1 MPLHPKAR
9 EFFKS
14 GLYTGLA
21 SFEELENRI
30 AAIGENKSKGDAFE
44 VFAEAYLATQR
55 KHDADRVWPLSAT
68 PLETLKKLGL
78 AEQDYGVDGV
88 FLTLLGHNNAYQV
101 KFRTTRSPLTWRELS
116 TFMGLADSPHIRS
129 RILITN
135 CDELPE
141 VLNERQGFFCIRGS
155 DLDRLQPEDF
165 QAMESWL
172 ADAAFEVPKK
182 CPQEHQAEALGELV
196 PALEVEDRISAIMAC
211 GTGKTL
217 VALWVAER
225 LQSSLVLVMLP
236 SLALLRQTLHEWLRE
251 TNLPALAYLCVC
263 SDPTVTD
270 GADAFATLQSDL
282 DFEVSTNPDNVR
294 QFLDAP
300 FSGTKVIFSTYQSAA
315 VVGKAMKLGE
325 CFDLGI
331 FDEAHKTAG
340 REGRNY
346 GFALDDSNLPIRK
359 RLFVTATP
367 RHYNPHQR
375 DREGEAQMVFSMD
388 NPQVYGRQAFCLT
401 FGEAARR
408 NIICNYKV
416 IISVITSE
424 MVTNELLSRGE
435 VIINGDAIRAR
446 QVANQI
452 ALRDAVEKYGVSKIF
467 TFHKTVKSAAS
478 FVASGNEGVC
488 THLPTFGAFHVN
500 GEMPTARRE
509 RVMREFRGTSCA
521 VMSNARCLTEG
532 VDVPA
537 VDMVA
542 FLSPRRSRVD
552 IVQAAGRAMR
562 RAPGKAL
569 GYVLVPLYVELAT
582 GESVDDAVSRADF
595 DEVWDV
601 LQSLQEQ
608 DEALAELIRHVG
620 EQKGRG
626 KGFDDRGFGDK
637 IDFGGPRLT
646 LESLRAAVTTRC
658 LENLYATWDVWF
670 GKLKAFKDRFGHCKI
685 PQNWKEPGLAS
696 WISRQRLQ
704 KDNLAPDQLQRLDK
718 IGFVWDLTGLAWGEM
733 FSKLTEFKVRFGHC
747 NVETKWEE
755 DPTLGGWV
763 SAQRT
768 RKNKGVL
775 GDDRISRLE
784 ELGFIWDYQKLKGHE
799 TWLKYY
805 QKLENYTR
813 EYGNPHVVRTYS
825 DTKLASWVWIQ
836 RQRRKG
842 TLKKKGKD
850 PDLMTEEQ
858 VILLDKLGFR
868 WDVREDKWSD
878 GFEALKVFKAA
889 HGHCYVEEELTTD
902 ETLSSWVRNQKIHFS
917 KGNMSPDRKALLDKI
932 GFKWDSKIDQRW
944 SERYDQLVA
953 YHAEHGDADIPGKWK
968 NDRKLANWVNAQRQR
983 RKQNEITG
991 EEIRLLDLL
1000 GFTWKSRDVGTW
1012 EDRLEEIKNFK
1023 AKNGHCDVPL
1033 NYPANPKLGRFVNSM
1048 RTQKSRG
1055 VLSEHRIKLL
1065 EQTGFKWKAQTNQNE
1080 DFWETRCKQLLDYK
1094 QRNGHGNDYWNKD
1107 PKLARW
1113 ALLQRQKKRT
1123 GTIHPKLEEM
1133 LNEVGFD
1140 WNFKNNLDQVNLK
1153 DLWEARYQQLVD
1165 YKTRTGHCDVPA
1177 KWQENQLLGNW
1188 VSRQRQLKRSSM
1200 LHPERES
1207 MLNNIGFNLRQVEH
1221 SDWEDYFNQL
1231 IEFKSKH
1238 GHCDVPI
1245 RYEENPSLGLFT
1257 KTMRAKRKF
1266 GKLSDDTTSKLEAL
1280 GFVWQSETSSD
1291 LESMPEKLA
1300 ASWKRM
1306 FDELVCYREAH
1317 GNFDV
1322 PVKWEAN
1329 PQLGMWT
1336 AAQRSLGKSGR
1347 LRPDRKQMLDEIEF
1361 DWRTESRKEEW
1372 VTRLEQLKAY
1382 NERFG
1387 DCGVPVRWPENKQLG
1402 MWVAAQRTMRKS
1414 GKLQQ
1419 DREMLLSEIGF
1430 DWRADSHN
1438 EEWAS
1443 RLEQL
1448 KAYRERFGNCRVPV
1462 KWNENPRLG
1471 AWVTNQ
1477 RHRLKSGTL
1486 TPDKAQLLDE
1496 LGL

>member
-14 GLYTGLA
+14 GIYTGLA

-30 AAIGENKSKGDAFE
+30 AAIVGNKSKGDAFE

-55 KHDADRVWPLSAT
+55 KHDAAKVWPLSVT

-88 FLTLLGHNNAYQV
+88 FLTLLGLINAYQV
-101 KFRTTRSPLTWRELS
+101 KFRTARSPLTWRELS

-135 CDELPE
+135 SDELPA

-155 DLDRLQPEDF
+155 DLSRLQPEDF
-165 QAMESWL
+165 EAIESWL
-172 ADAAFEVPKK
+172 AETDFEIPKK
-182 CPQEHQAEALGELV
+182 QPQEHQDEALGALV
-196 PALEVEDRISAIMAC
+196 PALKVEDRISAIMAC

-217 VALWVAER
+217 VALWVAEQ
-225 LQSSLVLVMLP
+225 LESSLVLVLLP

-270 GADAFATLQSDL
+270 GVDTFATLQSDL
-282 DFEVSTNPDNVR
+282 DFEVSTKADNVR

-300 FSGTKVIFSTYQSAA
+300 FTGTKVIFSTYQSAA
-315 VVGKAMKLGE
+315 VVGNAMKPGE

-346 GFALDDSNLPIRK
+346 GFALDNSNLPIRK

-375 DREGEAQMVFSMD
+375 DREGEAKMVFSMD
-388 NPQVYGRQAFCLT
+388 NQQIYGRQAYCLS

-408 NIICNYKV
+408 DIICNYKV

-424 MVTNELLSRGE
+424 MVTNELLTRGE
-435 VIINGDAIRAR
+435 VIVNGDAIRAR

-452 ALRDAVEKYGVSKIF
+452 ALRDAVGKYGVSKIF

-478 FVASGNEGVC
+478 FVATGNEGVRI
-488 THLPTFGAFHVN
+488 HLPNFGAFHVN

-509 RVMREFRGTSCA
+509 RVMREFRGTKCA

-562 RAPGKAL
+562 RAPGKAM
-569 GYVLVPLYVELAT
+569 GYVLVPLYVELAS

-620 EQKGRG
+620 EQKGRC
-626 KGFDDRGFGDK
+626 KGFDDRRFGDK

-646 LESLRAAVTTRC
+646 LETLRTAVTTRC

-670 GKLKAFKDRFGHCKI
+670 GKLKSFKERFGHCKI
-685 PQNWKEPGLAS
+685 PQNGEDSGLAR
-696 WISRQRLQ
+696 WTSRQRQQ
-704 KDNLAPDQLQRLDK
+704 KDKLTSDQLNRLDH
-718 IGFVWDLTGLAWGEM
+718 IGFVWDIAALAWDEM
-733 FSKLTEFKVRFGHC
+733 FAKLVAFKERIGHC
-747 NVETKWEE
+747 NVESKWEG
-755 DPTLGGWV
+755 DYSLGPWV

-775 GDDRISRLE
+775 SKERISRLE
-784 ELGFIWDYQKLKGHE
+784 QLGLVWDYQRVKGEE
-799 TWLKYY
+799 TWLNWYR
-805 QKLENYTR
+805 KLEDYTKKH
-813 EYGNPHVVRTYS
+813 GDPHVLRTYS
-825 DTKLASWVWIQ
+825 DKRLASWVWNQ
-836 RQRRKG
+836 RMRRKG
-842 TLKKKGKD
+842 TMKRKGKKI
-850 PDLMTEEQ
+850 DLITPEQ
-858 VILLDKLGFR
+858 ITLLDILGFH
-868 WDVREDKWSD
+868 WDAHEDKWTE
-878 GFEALKVFKAA
+878 GFEALQAFKAA
-889 HGHCYVEEELTTD
+889 YGHCDVVEDPSINKKL
-902 ETLSSWVRNQKIHFS
+902 LNWSKIQRVHIL
-917 KGNMSPDRKALLDKI
+917 KGTITPERKLLLDEI
-932 GFKWDSKIDQRW
+932 GFNRDSKINKRW
-944 SERYDQLVA
+944 SESYDQLVE
-953 YHAEHGDADIPGKWK
+953 YHSVHGDADIPSKWK
-968 NDRKLANWVNAQRQR
+968 ENPKLASWVSAQRQR
-983 RKQNEITG
+983 RKRNQIAD

-1000 GFTWKSRDVGTW
+1000 GFTWKSREVGTW
-1012 EDRLEEIKNFK
+1012 EDRLEEIKDFK
-1023 AKNGHCDVPL
+1023 AQNGHCDVPV

-1055 VLSEHRIKLL
+1055 VLSEKRIRLL
-1065 EQTGFKWKAQTNQNE
+1065 EQTGFKWNAQTNQNE
-1080 DFWETRCKQLLDYK
+1080 DFWEERCKQLLDYK
-1094 QRNGHGNDYWNKD
+1094 ERHGHGNDYWSKD

-1140 WNFKNNLDQVNLK
+1140 WNFKNNLDQVKLK
-1153 DLWEARYQQLVD
+1153 DLWETRYQQLVD

-1177 KWQENQLLGNW
+1177 RWQENYLLGNW

-1200 LHPERES
+1200 LNPEREI
-1207 MLNNIGFNLRQVEH
+1207 MLNDIGFKWRQVKH
-1221 SDWEDYFNQL
+1221 SSWELHFKRL
-1231 IEFKSKH
+1231 IEFKSAH

-1245 RYEENPSLGLFT
+1245 LYEENPSLGLFT
-1257 KTMRAKRKF
+1257 KTMRAKQKS
-1266 GKLSDDTTSKLEAL
+1266 GKLSEDKKAKLDAL
-1280 GFVWQSETSSD
+1280 GFVWQSEIPSV
-1291 LESMPEKLA
+1291 LELMPEKLA
-1300 ASWKRM
+1300 DSWKRM
-1306 FDELVCYREAH
+1306 FDELVSYREAH

-1361 DWRTESRKEEW
+1361 DWRNESRKEEW
-1372 VTRLEQLKAY
+1372 VTRLEQLKDY
-1382 NERFG
+1382 K
-1387 DCGVPVRWPENKQLG
+1387 PQ
-1402 MWVAAQRTMRKS
+1402 S
-1414 GKLQQ
+1414 
-1419 DREMLLSEIGF
+1419 
-1430 DWRADSHN
+1430 SH
-1438 EEWAS
+1438 S
-1443 RLEQL
+1443 RLN
-1448 KAYRERFGNCRVPV
+1448 G
-1462 KWNENPRLG
+1462 
-1471 AWVTNQ
+1471 
-1477 RHRLKSGTL
+1477 
-1486 TPDKAQLLDE
+1486 
-1496 LGL
+1496 GL

>member
-14 GLYTGLA
+14 GIYTGLA
-21 SFEELENRI
+21 SFEELEHRI
-30 AAIGENKSKGDAFE
+30 TAIGENKSKGDAFE

-55 KHDADRVWPLSAT
+55 KHDADKVWPLSVT
-68 PLETLKKLGL
+68 PLGTLKKLGL

-88 FLTLLGHNNAYQV
+88 FLTLLGHHNAYQV

-135 CDELPE
+135 CDELPA

-172 ADAAFEVPKK
+172 ADADFEVPKK

-217 VALWVAER
+217 VALWVAEQ
-225 LQSSLVLVMLP
+225 LQSSLVLVLLP

-270 GADAFATLQSDL
+270 GADAFTTLQSDL

-294 QFLDAP
+294 QFLDAV
-300 FSGTKVIFSTYQSAA
+300 FTGTKVIFSTYQSAA
-315 VVGKAMKLGE
+315 VIGKAMKPGE

-424 MVTNELLSRGE
+424 MVTNDLLSRGE

-478 FVASGNEGVC
+478 FVAAGNEGVC

-509 RVMREFRGTSCA
+509 RVMREFRGASCA

-582 GESVDDAVSRADF
+582 GESVDDAVGRADF

-658 LENLYATWDVWF
+658 LENLYVTWDVWF
-670 GKLKAFKDRFGHCKI
+670 GKLKSFKDRFGHCKI
-685 PQNWKEPGLAS
+685 PQNWEEPGLAS
-696 WISRQRLQ
+696 WMSRQRLQ
-704 KDNLAPDQLQRLDK
+704 KDNLASDQLRRLDE
-718 IGFVWDLTGLAWGEM
+718 IGFVWDLTGLAWDEM
-733 FSKLTEFKVRFGHC
+733 FAKLTEFKMRFGHC

-755 DPTLGGWV
+755 DPSLSGWV

-768 RKNKGVL
+768 RKSRDVL
-775 GDDRISRLE
+775 NDDKILRLE
-784 ELGFIWDYQKLKGHE
+784 ELGFIWDYQKVKASA
-799 TWLKYY
+799 TWLKWYRD
-805 QKLENYTR
+805 LEGYTR
-813 EYGNPHVVRTYS
+813 LHGNSDVPRTHS
-825 DTKLASWVWIQ
+825 NKRLSSWVSNQ
-836 RQRRKG
+836 RQRRRG
-842 TLKKKGKD
+842 TLQKKGKE
-850 PDLMTEEQ
+850 PDLITSEQ
-858 VILLDKLGFR
+858 IILLDKLGFH
-868 WDVREDKWSD
+868 WDAHEDKWTE
-878 GFEALKVFKAA
+878 GFEALQAFKAA
-889 HGHCYVEEELTTD
+889 HGHCDVVEDPSINKKLLNWIRTQRVQ
-902 ETLSSWVRNQKIHFS
+902 LS
-917 KGNMSPDRKALLDKI
+917 KGTITPERKLLLDEI
-932 GFKWDSKIDQRW
+932 GFNRDSKTDQRW
-944 SERYDQLVA
+944 SESYERLVI
-953 YHAEHGDADIPGKWK
+953 YHAEHGDADVPSKWK
-968 NDRKLANWVNAQRQR
+968 ENRKLASWVSVQRQR
-983 RKQNEITG
+983 RKQNQIAD

-1012 EDRLEEIKNFK
+1012 EDRLEEIKEFK
-1023 AKNGHCDVPL
+1023 ITNGHCDVPL

-1065 EQTGFKWKAQTNQNE
+1065 EQTGFRWNAQITQDEEAWKK
-1080 DFWETRCKQLLDYK
+1080 RCKQLQDYK
-1094 QRNGHGNDYWNKD
+1094 DRFGNCND
-1107 PKLARW
+1107 PNQWKEDPQLGRW
-1113 ALLQRQKKRT
+1113 ALYQRQMKRS
-1123 GTIHPKLEEM
+1123 GRIHPKLEEM
-1133 LNEVGFD
+1133 LNTLGFD
-1140 WNFKNNLDQVNLK
+1140 WGFKINLDARRLHDSWAIRYDQLLEFRSLNNHCNVPARWPENPELGGWVIRQRRLK
-1153 DLWEARYQQLVD
+1153 KSNQILPEREKKLIDVGFTWQLVD
-1165 YKTRTGHCDVPA
+1165 
-1177 KWQENQLLGNW
+1177 
-1188 VSRQRQLKRSSM
+1188 RSEDPSGS
-1200 LHPERES
+1200 ER
-1207 MLNNIGFNLRQVEH
+1207 I
-1221 SDWEDYFNQL
+1221 
-1231 IEFKSKH
+1231 
-1238 GHCDVPI
+1238 
-1245 RYEENPSLGLFT
+1245 
-1257 KTMRAKRKF
+1257 
-1266 GKLSDDTTSKLEAL
+1266 
-1280 GFVWQSETSSD
+1280 SS
-1291 LESMPEKLA
+1291 LESTSERLA

-1306 FDELVCYREAH
+1306 FDELVCYRGAH

-1372 VTRLEQLKAY
+1372 GTRLEQLKAY
-1382 NERFG
+1382 KERFG
-1387 DCGVPVRWPENKQLG
+1387 DCGVPVRWPENKQMG

-1462 KWNENPRLG
+1462 KWDENPRLG

-1477 RHRLKSGTL
+1477 RHRLKSGAL